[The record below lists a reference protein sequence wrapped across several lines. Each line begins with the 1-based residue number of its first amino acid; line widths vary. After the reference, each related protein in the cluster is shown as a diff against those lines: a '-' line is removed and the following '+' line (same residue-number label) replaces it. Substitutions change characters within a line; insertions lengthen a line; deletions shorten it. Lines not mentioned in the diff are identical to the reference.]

1 MGDKRT
7 PIMALKLKNKK
18 DRGPVDVIEGKG
30 MKIPIYF
37 SPRRGEESYLLAY
50 YAEGNRKRERVSGL
64 ESAKKRARELINDL
78 AVGKV
83 HVASFTLKQTVAIT
97 DAVEILRPV
106 GISITEAARQVA
118 EAHKILGG
126 IPVIQAAQFYAKH
139 MEQESRKGALQPI
152 TLPVL
157 VEKYLESIR
166 AKKSKRYVQDLNAKL
181 VRASKTFTG
190 QIREIRADDI
200 DKWIDDMKDAG
211 ERTKNNYRK
220 ALLTLFSYARSKNHL
235 PRGEQTE
242 AEFTT
247 RLDDKK
253 SGTIG
258 IYTPEQFAVLL
269 KYIDERFLP
278 FVALGGFAGL
288 RSIEILRL
296 EWTDIWFQKGFIEVG
311 KDKSK
316 TATRRLVPI
325 CPALKEWLEPYA
337 KKNGPIIP
345 KILNEAQFTWHFHAA
360 KHTLND
366 KDGKPRLK
374 LVHNGLRHSFC
385 SYRLAVAKSAA
396 QVALEA
402 GNSPKMLFE
411 HYRELVTEAEGKE
424 WFALM
429 PQKVKRANPV

>member
-1 MGDKRT
+1 
-7 PIMALKLKNKK
+7 MANALKNKK
-18 DRGPVDVIEGKG
+18 DRGPVTVVEGKG
-30 MKIPIYF
+30 IKIPIYS
-37 SPRRGEESYLLAY
+37 SPRRGEKSYLLAY

-64 ESAKKRARELINDL
+64 EEGKKRARQLIDDL
-78 AVGKV
+78 AAGKV
-83 HVASFTLKQTVAIT
+83 HMSTFTLKQTMAIT

-118 EAHKILGG
+118 EAHRILGDTP
-126 IPVIQAAQFYAKH
+126 IIQAAQFFAKH
-139 MEQESRKGALQPI
+139 KEQEVQRGALQPI

-157 VEKYLESIR
+157 VVKYLESIQ
-166 AKKSKRYVQDLNAKL
+166 AKKSKRYYQDLHAKL
-181 VRASKTFTG
+181 KRASKTFTG

-200 DKWIDDMKDAG
+200 DRWIEDMKDAG

-220 ALLTLFSYARSKNHL
+220 AMLTLFAYARNKNHL

-253 SGTIG
+253 SGSIG

-269 KYIDERFLP
+269 KYVDERFLP

-288 RSIEILRL
+288 RSVEILRL

-316 TATRRLVPI
+316 TATRRLAPI
-325 CPALKEWLEPYA
+325 CPALQQWLEPYA
-337 KKNGPIIP
+337 KKSGPIIP

-366 KDGKPRLK
+366 EEGNPRVK

-385 SYRLAVAKSAA
+385 SYRLAVTKSAA

-424 WFALM
+424 WFSIT
-429 PQKVKRANPV
+429 PQKVNRETLIKSNA